1 MSRRSSGR
9 RLDNYTMIWP
19 AEPRLVGLPVYI
31 GSPAEVRF
39 IGQRLRYFGVGQ
51 FLEKRFVGVL

>member
-1 MSRRSSGR
+1 MEL
-9 RLDNYTMIWP
+9 RLEISQADK
-19 AEPRLVGLPVYI
+19 PRFGWPVYI
-31 GSPAEVRF
+31 VSPAEVRF